1 MLNRTLPP
9 VSPPLESFSLP
20 TYEKTSL
27 SNGIPIYY
35 IPYGDLPLVSIKAIY
50 HTGSSYQEST
60 GIAGFTTK
68 MMMEGTQSFS
78 SIALAHKLDETGAW
92 LYPEVDDE
100 FISVNLSTVSE
111 QLEEALPLMASVM
124 LEPTFPEEEFQK
136 LIARE
141 MARLKVESSKTRFQ
155 ARKAFGKLLF
165 GENHPYASFLD
176 QEELVEV
183 SLNKLKAFYA
193 SQLGKSKFSLLV
205 VGKVHI
211 EEVKALLEKTF
222 GGLSDL
228 IANQGTSKAK
238 GAAVNPT
245 YGRHHVHVDGL
256 QATIRL
262 GHLAFERAH
271 EDFHPMQIVNTAL
284 GGYFGSRLMKSI
296 REEKGYTYGIYSSWS
311 SYKYQGAFFIQS
323 DIGKEYI
330 NDAIDTVKHEIKLL
344 AEKGISS
351 EELDLIRNY
360 LLGTSINRRE
370 TPFQIADILK
380 YSIAYDLSFEEMDRK
395 FKVLE
400 KITPDEIASYASK
413 YFQPD
418 NWLEVIAGPEF

>member
-9 VSPPLESFSLP
+9 VSPPLKSFSLP
-20 TYEKTSL
+20 TYEKTYL

-50 HTGSSYQEST
+50 QTGSSYQEAT

-68 MMMEGTQSFS
+68 MMMEGTKAYS

-100 FISVNLSTVSE
+100 FISVNLSTVSD

-124 LEPTFPEEEFQK
+124 LEPTFPEGEFQK
-136 LIARE
+136 LMARE

-165 GENHPYASFLD
+165 GESHPYASFLD
-176 QEELVEV
+176 QKELLEI
-183 SLNKLKAFYA
+183 SLDKLKAFYA
-193 SQLGKSKFSLLV
+193 SQLGKSNFSLLV
-205 VGKVHI
+205 VGKVDMG
-211 EEVKALLEKTF
+211 EVKALLEETF
-222 GGLSDL
+222 GGLSGL
-228 IANQGTSKAK
+228 TPNQALSKAK
-238 GAAVNPT
+238 DAAVNPT
-245 YGRHHVHVDGL
+245 YGRHHIHVDGL

-330 NDAIDTVKHEIKLL
+330 NDAIDTVKHEINLL

-380 YSIAYDLSFEEMDRK
+380 YSIAYDLSFEEMDKK